1 MSPTSYIRLRKN
13 PRNVATPA
21 GFIDLYADSDG
32 NLIAESPGGSKSTVG
47 SGGGVTSSQLFAID
61 IRNYGLT
68 SGEDASASEQAANS
82 VLLQTAFDEAGA
94 SGRPLWIT
102 GGPYKYDVEPEIN
115 YQGFQIFGNAFN
127 WEDNNTSRLIQATA
141 GQAAMKF
148 AIPAGGFV
156 NTHGIQISDLWLSGP
171 GEGTSTAAGIDAYL
185 DGPAGEV
192 FSDFS
197 VFDRLRIDGF
207 KQGMRLAKFSN
218 SSIRNTM
225 FYGCTRAVEIGG
237 NCNSVLF
244 EACQF
249 NEFPTGGHA
258 FWCIGSGQIILSGT
272 NEYGNGGN
280 FIDFDT
286 GVTGMSMEIHKL
298 AVENQEVSS
307 RVASNNSLQIR
318 NIRFISG
325 AYGTT
330 VPFKYEAGSFGSIE
344 NDAMTWGTGNFRAE
358 SSGTVTLTI
367 ASPCVATKSAHGFV
381 VGDRLVFT
389 TTGALPTGITIGR
402 SVFVTSV
409 PTADT
414 FTFSY
419 TRGGSEINTSGS
431 QSGTHTVTRPKLP
444 LAYAT
449 LSSVIQRQ
457 HSQFTTTAP
466 GTIEVYDDNNFSDFA
481 FPYGFND
488 GKGMRDDGAIVLT
501 EGFRGMLVRR
511 FKRDSL
517 GSTFPDSIKAVVRS
531 WGEIVEKDIINDAA
545 LQVSTSGSASI
556 SMAVNTR
563 YRGASASPQTYAMPS
578 SAKTDDEIEVI
589 ADGAGGITI
598 SQPAG
603 VSIRQGGSITTTGV
617 SGSLTLVQ
625 GDVCRLKYY
634 ASGRWQ
640 VIGGNFNATVA

>member
-1 MSPTSYIRLRKN
+1 M
-13 PRNVATPA
+13 ATPKVIKVAQQGPA
-21 GFIDLYADSDG
+21 GANGTNGSDASVTNANVNTALAAGPSASRAAIGVPDISITDYAM
-32 NLIAESPGGSKSTVG
+32 
-47 SGGGVTSSQLFAID
+47 
-61 IRNYGLT
+61 T
-68 SGEDASASEQAANS
+68 SGAGATTEQKTANTTA
-82 VLLQTAFDEAGA
+82 LQTAVDLAGT
-94 SGRPLWIT
+94 SGRRLKIT
-102 GGPYKYDVEPEIN
+102 GGPYEIN
-115 YQGFQIFGNAFN
+115 AEVLVRYQGIQIVGDGFN
-127 WEDNNTSRLIQATA
+127 WESNNTSKIVQTTADQAVFKL
-141 GQAAMKF
+141 Q
-148 AIPAGGFV
+148 IPSGGVV
-156 NTHGIQISDLWLSGP
+156 NTHGLRIADLWISGP
-171 GEGTSTAAGIDAYL
+171 GEGTSTAAGIDCYL

-192 FSDFS
+192 YSDFTA
-197 VFDRLRIDGF
+197 FARLRIDGF
-207 KQGMRLAKFSN
+207 LQGLRLSKFSN
-218 SSIRNTM
+218 STIVNVM
-225 FYGCTRAVEIGG
+225 IFDCTRAVEIGG
-237 NCNSVLF
+237 NCNSVGF
-244 EACQF
+244 EGCQF
-249 NEFPTGGHA
+249 NTFPTGGHA
-258 FWCIGSGQIILSGT
+258 FWCIGSGQIILSGA

-307 RVASNNSLQIR
+307 RIASNNSLQIR

-358 SSGTVTLTI
+358 SSGTATLTI

-389 TTGALPTGITIGR
+389 TTGSLPTGLTIGR

-449 LSSVIQRQ
+449 ISSFIQRQ
-457 HSQFTTTAP
+457 HSQFTTVAP
-466 GTIEVYDDNNFSDFA
+466 GTIEVYTDNNFDTLDV
-481 FPYGFND
+481 PYGFND
-488 GKGMRDDGAIVLT
+488 GKGMRDDGSIVLS
-501 EGFRGMLVRR
+501 EGFRGMFVRV

-517 GSTFPDSIKAVVRS
+517 GSTFPDAIKAVVKS
-531 WGEIVEKDIINDAA
+531 WGEITYKDIINEAA

-556 SMAVNTR
+556 SMSVNTR
-563 YRGASASPQTYAMPS
+563 YRGASASPQTYTMPS

-589 ADGAGGITI
+589 GDGAGGITI
-598 SQPAG
+598 AQPAG
-603 VSIRQGGSITTTGV
+603 VSIRQGSSITTTGTG
-617 SGSLTLVQ
+617 GSLTLVQ
-625 GDVCRLKYY
+625 GDVCRMKYY

-640 VIGGNFNATVA
+640 VIGGNFNATVT